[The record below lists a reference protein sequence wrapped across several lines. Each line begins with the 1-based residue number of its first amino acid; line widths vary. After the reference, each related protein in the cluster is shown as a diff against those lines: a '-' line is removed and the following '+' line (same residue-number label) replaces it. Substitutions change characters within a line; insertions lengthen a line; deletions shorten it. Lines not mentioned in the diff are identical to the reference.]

1 MRSWTVAELKSRVKA
16 HGAELPIFFEKTDLQ
31 AFVDELEAKQRA
43 ETACVL
49 ARQAVPA
56 RELRIPE
63 LKSRMVELGLEV
75 PSFALERQELV
86 ELVEEAEKALQ
97 EEFCRPSLLKST
109 PNTPHVA
116 SPWYQKESRSQP
128 GCFYYVNAITGQTTW
143 NSQAIRDD
151 SLNAMVEIGPIGQ
164 SDPVPGKHDYR
175 DDAFADGIKDQSI
188 DVAWSREDI
197 LECSFGSE
205 GVNGLS
211 ISPAFSRSMSFATI
225 GHGISQKAVAGAS
238 FTWVRGETIGRG
250 AFGCVFKALDQHT
263 GRILA
268 VKEVLINPMS
278 EEDNRFRFELENE
291 VAILSTLSHM
301 HIVSYLGHDYVGECL
316 YLYLEYVSGGTVTQA
331 LQQFGAFE
339 ESLMADYS
347 KQVLSGLEYLHTR
360 SPPVIHRDIKGSNIL
375 LGLDGKA
382 KLADFG
388 CSRKAAQTL
397 THTMRGS
404 IPWMA
409 PEVIA
414 HSRHGRAGDV
424 WSFGCFVIEMG
435 TATVPWGCFDNQM
448 AALVKIGLSKQL
460 PALPCNISETCQDF
474 ILKCVQREVEDRPS
488 ATELLQHSL
497 IKNI

>member
-16 HGAELPIFFEKTDLQ
+16 HGAELPIFFEKADLQ
-31 AFVDELEAKQRA
+31 AFVDELEAKQRD

-49 ARQAVPA
+49 ARHAVPA

-75 PSFALERQELV
+75 PSFALEKQELV
-86 ELVEEAEKALQ
+86 ELLEEAEKALQ
-97 EEFCRPSLLKST
+97 EEFCIPSLLKST
-109 PNTPHVA
+109 RNTP
-116 SPWYQKESRSQP
+116 
-128 GCFYYVNAITGQTTW
+128 YVSDAITGQTTW
-143 NSQAIRDD
+143 NSQAVRDD
-151 SLNAMVEIGPIGQ
+151 SLNALVEIGPIGL

-188 DVAWSREDI
+188 DAAWSREDI

-205 GVNGLS
+205 GVNARS
-211 ISPAFSRSMSFATI
+211 VSPALSRSMSIATI
-225 GHGISQKAVAGAS
+225 GHRISKKAVAGAS

-268 VKEVLINPMS
+268 VKEVLINPVS
-278 EEDNRFRFELENE
+278 EEDNRFRVELENE

-435 TATVPWGCFDNQM
+435 TAAVPWGCFDNQM

-460 PALPCNISETCQDF
+460 PALPCNISETCQEF
-474 ILKCVQREVEDRPS
+474 ILKCVQREVENRPS
-488 ATELLQHSL
+488 ATELLQHPL
-497 IKNI
+497 IKDI